1 LSQCKQEWRYNKPRE
16 LRENPGYFSIDELI
30 RLLKDRNILELSGIT
45 KANIEGSYKCMANLL
60 KILRK
65 EDEQDSQLSQV

>member
-1 LSQCKQEWRYNKPRE
+1 MYWSQFWRLSQCKQGWRYNKPRE

-45 KANIEGSYKCMANLL
+45 KANIEGSYKCMANL
-60 KILRK
+60 KMNRT
-65 EDEQDSQLSQV
+65 VN